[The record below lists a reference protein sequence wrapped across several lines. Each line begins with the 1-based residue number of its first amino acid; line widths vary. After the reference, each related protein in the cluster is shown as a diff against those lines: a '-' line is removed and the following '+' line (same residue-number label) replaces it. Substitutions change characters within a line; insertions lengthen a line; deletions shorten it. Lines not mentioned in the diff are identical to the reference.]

1 MPFNFSF
8 SSSATFVSTSSV
20 NGQAQGWAYR
30 REAYSTNDGSGVRT
44 TKQKLGEAP
53 VTQMRMYDAQGRPLL
68 TEGNGSASGSG
79 SGSGSRRPRQS
90 KRGPSR
96 RIISIE
102 DVTEEED
109 KKAKE
114 PSRQ

>member
-1 MPFNFSF
+1 M
-8 SSSATFVSTSSV
+8 STSSV
-20 NGQAQGWAYR
+20 NGQPQGWAYR

-53 VTQMRMYDAQGRPLL
+53 ITQMKMYDAQGRPLL
-68 TEGNGSASGSG
+68 TEANSSDDT
-79 SGSGSRRPRQS
+79 SRRQS
-90 KRGPSR
+90 KGGPSR

-109 KKAKE
+109 KKAQE
-114 PSRQ
+114 PVRQ

>member
-20 NGQAQGWAYR
+20 NGQPQGWAYR

-68 TEGNGSASGSG
+68 TEGNDSGSG
-79 SGSGSRRPRQS
+79 SSSRPRQS

-96 RIISIE
+96 KIISIE

-109 KKAKE
+109 KKAKDS
-114 PSRQ
+114 SRQ

>member
-8 SSSATFVSTSSV
+8 SSSATFVSTSSI
-20 NGQAQGWAYR
+20 NGQPQGWAYR

-53 VTQMRMYDAQGRPLL
+53 ITQMRMYDAQGRPLL
-68 TEGNGSASGSG
+68 TEGNGSGHTG
-79 SGSGSRRPRQS
+79 RRES

-102 DVTEEED
+102 DVTDEEE
-109 KKAKE
+109 KKVQEA
-114 PSRQ
+114 S

>member
-20 NGQAQGWAYR
+20 NGGQPQGWAYR

-53 VTQMRMYDAQGRPLL
+53 ITQMRMYDAQGRPLL
-68 TEGNGSASGSG
+68 TQGNDSGDAS
-79 SGSGSRRPRQS
+79 RHQS
-90 KRGPSR
+90 KRGPST

-102 DVTEEED
+102 DVTEEEE
-109 KKAKE
+109 KKAQD
-114 PSRQ
+114 SGRH